1 MVPHNGE
8 IARTVLLLGATAGQS
23 VVIIITVVD
32 GSISLVGRSIKA
44 ASLLAPFTVG
54 HLQARAGSD
63 YLTRQLRSSPG
74 VRDQASGCRRLH
86 KPCMNL

>member
-8 IARTVLLLGATAGQS
+8 IARTVLLLGGAWAGQN
-23 VVIIITVVD
+23 VIITVVD

>member
-32 GSISLVGRSIKA
+32 GSISLVGRGSRLPA
-44 ASLLAPFTVG
+44 CSRRSLSAIFRRAPGRTTSPGSYAQALA
-54 HLQARAGSD
+54 
-63 YLTRQLRSSPG
+63 YETRQAGAGDCTSL
-74 VRDQASGCRRLH
+74 A
-86 KPCMNL
+86 